1 MQVDDDFNVSDP
13 ADLERKFETVK
24 NDFQRRMLAI
34 EQHFK
39 VILSPNIYHTLYL
52 IQLMKQFRIFF
63 VTQPSSGSD
72 HEPKDK
78 KTVD

>member
-1 MQVDDDFNVSDP
+1 MQPSSGSANPMQVDDDVNVSDP
-13 ADLERKFETVK
+13 ADLERKFEEVK

-52 IQLMKQFRIFF
+52 IQLIKQLTNFFRYAAL
-63 VTQPSSGSD
+63 
-72 HEPKDK
+72 
-78 KTVD
+78 